1 MIGALENI
9 LNRPKTVLTLMAVMI
24 IAGVLSYI
32 SIPKEANPDIDVPVY
47 FVTVNQR
54 GISPG
59 DAERLLVRPLETSLR
74 GLDGLKEVTAIA
86 GQGYAA
92 IILEFNIET
101 EKDKVLADIRDKVDR
116 AQSQL
121 PSDADE
127 PIIAETSFSLLPT
140 IVVTLSGQ
148 VPERTLYKFAR
159 SLKDEIESI
168 STVREADLSG
178 NREEVLEVVLDLMK
192 LESYDITQTE
202 LLTALSQNNQLVPA
216 GFLDDGTGRFN
227 VKVPG
232 LVENALDVYSIP
244 IKQNGEGV
252 VTLGEVAE
260 IKRTFQDPSN
270 YTRVNGEPAISIKV
284 VKRIGTNI
292 IANNEEVRKVVK
304 EFIKDWPSTI
314 KINFLLDESS
324 FIHEVQSSLQASI
337 LTAIALVLII
347 VVASLGIKSGLMVG
361 LSIPVSFMV
370 GFLILSAAGMTMSMM
385 VMFGM
390 VLTVGMLV
398 DGAIVVTEYADRK
411 MAEGMPPMEAY
422 HRSARLMFWPVVS
435 STATT
440 LAAFLPMLMWPG
452 VPGEFM
458 SYLPIMV
465 IIVLSASLITALIF
479 LPVSGALI
487 GQISVWMGKNA
498 TWLLSGTLGI
508 VLVAIVVFVL
518 AFPALNALI
527 GFGLDTVLQTIGA
540 VASEQQVN
548 FPVKQIAFVVAVLIA
563 LSLAVLLLPF
573 VSRFVRWRQ
582 SRPVKVDEVAK
593 MLASDEDLDI
603 AKVPGILGGYLWFL
617 KKLSGNL
624 LGNLVVIAA
633 VIGVTLFVFDRFGSN
648 NAGVEFFV
656 DEEPD
661 VAIVL
666 VSARGNLSA
675 TEIRDLVGEVEAKV
689 LRIPGIDNV
698 IMTSS
703 APGGGSGV
711 GSPLGG
717 IQDKP
722 ADVIGELQ
730 IEMAD
735 YCCRPKAVEI
745 FAEIEKQTTNL
756 AGMRVEVR
764 KIEGGPPTGKDIR
777 LQVKST
783 NYAEM
788 VASLERVR
796 AKFDAM
802 KGLKDLEDSRPLP
815 GIEWQLSVNRE
826 EAGRYNAGIAA
837 IGSMVQLVTNGVLI
851 GKYRPDD
858 SDDEVDI
865 RVRLPKEQRTLDQ
878 FDQLK
883 LRTQNGQVPLS
894 NFVTRTAEPKVS
906 SITRRDGLYSMS
918 VKANLIRDFEENGKA
933 ITPNDKV
940 AELEAWLASEKWP
953 TSVQFRF
960 RGGDEEQKES
970 SAFLAKAAGIALFLM
985 FIILVT
991 QFNSFYQTIL
1001 TLSTV
1006 ILAVVGVLIGLMV
1019 TGQKFSILM
1028 TGTGVVALAG
1038 IVVNNAIVLIDTYNR
1053 MRAEGVP
1060 VRDAVLKTS
1069 AQRMRPIMLT
1079 TITTIFGLVPMAM
1092 QINMDFFN
1100 QTILIGGITSIWW
1113 VQLSTAI
1120 IAGLAFSTVLTL
1132 VMIPTMLALPTN
1144 IASTARATGNSFVW
1158 LFNSPLKTWQYI
1170 GNQRASLANEKTAR
1184 IEAETAR
1191 TSKPVE
1197 FVAEVETVVAKV
1209 PATIEPDNDDKPAPK
1224 VVKLVKKRKP
1234 RKKKKPTTKPPMT
1247 EAAE

>member
-9 LNRPKTVLTLMAVMI
+9 LNRPKTVLTMMAVMI
-24 IAGVLSYI
+24 VAGVLSYI

-92 IILEFNIET
+92 VILEFNIET

-121 PSDADE
+121 PADADE
-127 PIIAETSFSLLPT
+127 PIINETSFSLLPT
-140 IVVTLSGQ
+140 IVVTLSGK
-148 VPERTLYKFAR
+148 VPERTLYRFAR
-159 SLKDEIESI
+159 RLKDEIESV
-168 STVREADLSG
+168 STVREANLSG
-178 NREEVLEVVLDLMK
+178 NRTEVLEVVLDLMK

-232 LVENALDVYSIP
+232 LVESARDVYSIP

-260 IKRTFQDPSN
+260 IKRTFQDASN

-292 IANNEEVRKVVK
+292 IANNEEVRRVVK
-304 EFIKDWPSTI
+304 EFSKDWPSTI
-314 KINFLLDESS
+314 KVNYLLDESS
-324 FIHEVQSSLQASI
+324 FINEVQGSLQSSI
-337 LTAIALVLII
+337 LTAIALVMIV
-347 VVASLGIKSGLMVG
+347 VVASLGVKSGLMVG

-370 GFLILSAAGMTMSMM
+370 GFLILASAGMTMSMM

-411 MAEGMPPMEAY
+411 MAEGMPAVEAY
-422 HRSARLMFWPVVS
+422 LRSARLMFWPVVS

-479 LPVSGALI
+479 LPVTGALI
-487 GQISVWMGKNA
+487 GQLSAWMGKNA
-498 TWLLSGTLGI
+498 SWLLSGVIGI
-508 VLVAIVVFVL
+508 VLTAIVVFVL

-527 GFGLDTVLQTIGA
+527 GFGLDGVLQTIGDLA
-540 VASEQQVN
+540 KEQRVN
-548 FPVKQIAFVVAVLIA
+548 LPVEQIAVVLAGII
-563 LSLAVLLLPF
+563 SLGLAFLLMPL

-582 SRPVKVDEVAK
+582 SRPVKVDEVAQ
-593 MLASDEDLDI
+593 MLSSDKKLDI
-603 AKVPGILGGYLWFL
+603 SKVPGVLGTYLWVL

-624 LGNLVVIAA
+624 VGNIFVIAA
-633 VIGVTLFVFDRFGSN
+633 IVALTIGVFGMFGKN

-675 TEIRDLVGEVEAKV
+675 IEIRDLVGEVEAKV

-730 IEMAD
+730 IELAD
-735 YCCRPKAVEI
+735 YCCRPKAAEI
-745 FAEIEKQTTNL
+745 FAEIQKQTADL

-764 KIEGGPPTGKDIR
+764 KIEGGPPTGKDLR

-783 NYAEM
+783 NYDEM
-788 VASLERVR
+788 VASVVRVR
-796 AKFDAM
+796 AKVDAM
-802 KGLKDLEDSRPLP
+802 KGLQDREDSRPLP

-878 FDQLK
+878 FSQLR

-894 NFVTRTAEPKVS
+894 NFVTRAAEPKVS

-918 VKANLIRDFEENGKA
+918 IKANLIKGYEENGKA
-933 ITPNDKV
+933 LTPTEKIN
-940 AELEAWLASEKWP
+940 ELEAWLKNEKWP
-953 TSVQFRF
+953 SSVQFRF
-960 RGGDEEQKES
+960 RGADEEQKES
-970 SAFLAKAAGIALFLM
+970 GAFLQKAAGIALFLM

-1053 MRAEGVP
+1053 MRSEGVP
-1060 VRDAVLKTS
+1060 VRDAVLKTA

-1079 TITTIFGLVPMAM
+1079 TITTILGLVPMAL

-1100 QTILIGGITSIWW
+1100 QSVLVGGITSIWW

-1120 IAGLAFSTVLTL
+1120 ISGLAFSTILTL
-1132 VMIPTMLALPTN
+1132 VLIPTMLAMPYN
-1144 IASTARATGNSFVW
+1144 IVSAAGVTGRGFSY
-1158 LFNSPLKTWQYI
+1158 LFNAPMRTVQYI
-1170 GNQRASLANEKTAR
+1170 NRQRASLAEEKAVRLANEQ
-1184 IEAETAR
+1184 AEIAQSMAVET
-1191 TSKPVE
+1191 TSSKV
-1197 FVAEVETVVAKV
+1197 EVEDAESKL
-1209 PATIEPDNDDKPAPK
+1209 ADSADSDEK
-1224 VVKLVKKRKP
+1224 VVKLAPKQKSF
-1234 RKKKKPTTKPPMT
+1234 KKKDSKPPLA